1 MIFYFSGTGNSMYVA
16 EKIAVMQ
23 NEHFFSIAECMRNKR
38 FDFTLKDDEKIGFIF
53 PVYFY
58 GIPTIV
64 ADFVR
69 QLRLANYKAQYSFAV
84 CTCGAISALSL
95 NMFGKLLNKQ
105 DIKLNFGYTII
116 MPDNYIVLF
125 NLMTPAEKIGGILAN
140 AEKSIAEVNA
150 GIAECSLGIDK
161 RYRGI
166 FPHLMTF
173 LSYSIYKAGRNTRHF
188 YATDKCTGCGLCEKI
203 CPCGMIYMEDK
214 HPVWTKGKCTQCLG
228 CLHRCPVGCIEYGK
242 KTVGRKRYVNPNVY
256 K

>member
-1 MIFYFSGTGNSMYVA
+1 MIFYFSGTGNSMYAA
-16 EKIAVMQ
+16 EKIAAMQ
-23 NEHFFSIAECMRNKR
+23 NEQLFSIAECMRNKR

-69 QLRLANYKAQYSFAV
+69 HLRLANYTTQYSFAV
-84 CTCGAISALSL
+84 CTCGGISALSL
-95 NMFGKLLNKQ
+95 NMFDKLLNKQ
-105 DIKLNFGYTII
+105 NIKLNFGYTII

-125 NLMTPAEKIGGILAN
+125 NLITPAEKMAGVLAN

-150 GIAECSLGIDK
+150 RISECSSGIDK

-173 LSYSIYKAGRNTRHF
+173 FSYSIYKAGRNTRHF
-188 YATDKCTGCGLCEKI
+188 YATDK
-203 CPCGMIYMEDK
+203 
-214 HPVWTKGKCTQCLG
+214 
-228 CLHRCPVGCIEYGK
+228 
-242 KTVGRKRYVNPNVY
+242 
-256 K
+256 